1 MEIREIRQ
9 IFAVELNRMTTDS
22 KQRVALSSFFFM
34 LGFGFA
40 SWASRIPSIKEN
52 FDFNEA
58 ELGSLLLAMPISSL
72 IGLPFSGWLVSK
84 YNSRVPLFLSYVVM
98 MISLYFIGA
107 VNRLD
112 HLVIAVSVFSFC
124 MRISNISV
132 NTQSLALQQK
142 RGKKIIGSFHGLWS
156 LGGLFGALF
165 STILV
170 KFQVPMHVHFAYV
183 TGISLLSA
191 LIAFPFL
198 LTKDRSEVGNRL
210 ILGKPDSYI
219 LLLGLMVFF
228 AALCEGG
235 MFDWSGVYF
244 REVVGEEVFTLGYL
258 LFMAFMALS
267 RFYSDKLSD
276 KLGMQ
281 RTYFLGASIVTVG
294 MLIAIIFPYYWP
306 VLIGFSLVGI
316 GVASVFPMTFGLAGR
331 SKKYS
336 PGMAIS
342 IISTYGIIGMLV
354 GPPLVG
360 YLAHAIGLRYAFILF
375 ILSGLM
381 LIPLSRKLF
390 TLEESK

>member
-1 MEIREIRQ
+1 MGEG
-9 IFAVELNRMTTDS
+9 S
-22 KQRVALSSFFFM
+22 KERISLSVYFFM

-58 ELGSLLLAMPISSL
+58 ELGNLLLAMPISSL
-72 IGLPFSGWLVSK
+72 IGLPISGWLVSK
-84 YNSRVPLFLSYVVM
+84 FNSRVPLFFSFLIFAM
-98 MISLYFIGA
+98 SLYAIGS

-124 MRISNISV
+124 MRISNITV

-142 RGKKIIGSFHGLWS
+142 REKRIIGSFHGLWS

-170 KFQVPMHVHFAYV
+170 SFKVPMIDHFLYV
-183 TGISLLSA
+183 AIISLLA
-191 LIAFPFL
+191 GMVAYPFL
-198 LTKDRSEVGNRL
+198 LKKDKSEVGNRL
-210 ILGKPDSYI
+210 ILGKPDAYI
-219 LLLGLMVFF
+219 LYLGLMVFF

-244 REVVGEEVFTLGYL
+244 KEVVGEEVFTLGYL
-258 LFMAFMALS
+258 LFMSFMAFS
-267 RFYSDKLSD
+267 RFYSDRISE
-276 KLGMQ
+276 KLGLQ
-281 RTYFLGASIVTVG
+281 KTYVLGSLIVTAG
-294 MLIAIIFPYYWP
+294 MLIAIIFPSYWP

-316 GVASVFPMTFGLAGR
+316 GVAAVFPMTFGLAGK

-342 IISTYGIIGMLV
+342 IISTYGIMGMLI

-360 YLAHAIGLRYAFILF
+360 YLAHAIGLKYAFILF

-381 LIPLSRKLF
+381 LIPLSRRLF
-390 TLEESK
+390 ALDESKF

>member
-1 MEIREIRQ
+1 MGEG
-9 IFAVELNRMTTDS
+9 S
-22 KQRVALSSFFFM
+22 KERISLSIYFFL

-58 ELGSLLLAMPISSL
+58 ELGNLLLAMPISSL
-72 IGLPFSGWLVSK
+72 IGLPISGWLVSK
-84 YNSRVPLFLSYVVM
+84 FNSRVPLFASFAVFAA
-98 MISLYFIGA
+98 SLYAIGS
-107 VNRLD
+107 VSRLD

-124 MRISNISV
+124 MRISNITV
-132 NTQSLALQQK
+132 NTQSLALQEK
-142 RGKKIIGSFHGLWS
+142 REKRIIGSFHGLWS

-170 KFQVPMHVHFAYV
+170 KLQVPMIDHFLYV
-183 TGISLLSA
+183 AVISLLA
-191 LIAFPFL
+191 GVLAYPFL
-198 LTKDRSEVGNRL
+198 LKKDKSEVGNKL
-210 ILGKPDSYI
+210 VLGKPDAYI
-219 LLLGLMVFF
+219 LYLGLMVFF

-244 REVVGEEVFTLGYL
+244 KEVVGEEVFTLGYL
-258 LFMAFMALS
+258 LFMSFMAFS
-267 RFYSDKLSD
+267 RFYSDRLSE
-276 KLGMQ
+276 KLGLQ
-281 RTYFLGASIVTVG
+281 KTYLLGSLIVTAG
-294 MLIAIIFPYYWP
+294 MLIAIILPYYWP

-316 GVASVFPMTFGLAGR
+316 GVAAVFPMTFGLAGK

-342 IISTYGIIGMLV
+342 IISTYGIIGMLI

-381 LIPLSRKLF
+381 LIPLSRRLF
-390 TLEESK
+390 ALEESK

>member
-1 MEIREIRQ
+1 MGEG
-9 IFAVELNRMTTDS
+9 S
-22 KQRVALSSFFFM
+22 KDRISLSVYFFM

-58 ELGSLLLAMPISSL
+58 ELGNLLLAMPISSL
-72 IGLPFSGWLVSK
+72 IGLPISGWLVSRF
-84 YNSRVPLFLSYVVM
+84 NSRVPLFFSFVVFA
-98 MISLYFIGA
+98 ISLYAIGS
-107 VNRLD
+107 VSRLD

-124 MRISNISV
+124 MRISNITV
-132 NTQSLALQQK
+132 NTQSLALQEK
-142 RGKKIIGSFHGLWS
+142 REKRIIGSFHGLWS

-170 KFQVPMHVHFAYV
+170 KFKVPMIDHFLYV
-183 TGISLLSA
+183 AVISLLA
-191 LIAFPFL
+191 GTLAYPFL
-198 LTKDRSEVGNRL
+198 LKKDKSEVGNKL
-210 ILGKPDSYI
+210 VLGKPDAFI
-219 LLLGLMVFF
+219 LYLGLMVFF

-244 REVVGEEVFTLGYL
+244 KEVVGEEVFTLGYL
-258 LFMAFMALS
+258 LFMSFMAFS
-267 RFYSDKLSD
+267 RFYSDRLSE
-276 KLGMQ
+276 KLGLQ
-281 RTYFLGASIVTVG
+281 KTYVLGSSIVTVG
-294 MLIAIIFPYYWP
+294 MLIAIIFPFYWP

-316 GVASVFPMTFGLAGR
+316 GVAAVFPMTFGLAGK

-342 IISTYGIIGMLV
+342 IISTYGIIGMLI

-381 LIPLSRKLF
+381 LIPLSRRLF
-390 TLEESK
+390 SLEESK

>member
-1 MEIREIRQ
+1 MGEG
-9 IFAVELNRMTTDS
+9 S
-22 KQRVALSSFFFM
+22 KERISLSIYFFL

-58 ELGSLLLAMPISSL
+58 ELGNLLLAMPISSL
-72 IGLPFSGWLVSK
+72 IGLPISGWLVSK
-84 YNSRVPLFLSYVVM
+84 FNSRVPLFASFAVFAA
-98 MISLYFIGA
+98 SLYAIGS
-107 VNRLD
+107 VSRLD

-124 MRISNISV
+124 MRISNITV
-132 NTQSLALQQK
+132 NTQSLALQEK
-142 RGKKIIGSFHGLWS
+142 REKRIIGSFHGLWS

-170 KFQVPMHVHFAYV
+170 KLQVPMIDHFLYV
-183 TGISLLSA
+183 AVISLLA
-191 LIAFPFL
+191 GTLAYPFL
-198 LTKDRSEVGNRL
+198 LKKDKSEVGNKL
-210 ILGKPDSYI
+210 VLGKPDAYI
-219 LLLGLMVFF
+219 LYLGLMVFF

-244 REVVGEEVFTLGYL
+244 KEVVGEEVFTLGYL
-258 LFMAFMALS
+258 LFMSFMAFS
-267 RFYSDKLSD
+267 RFYSDRLSE
-276 KLGMQ
+276 KLGLQ
-281 RTYFLGASIVTVG
+281 KTYLLGSLIVTAG
-294 MLIAIIFPYYWP
+294 MLIAIILPYYWP

-316 GVASVFPMTFGLAGR
+316 GVAAVFPMTFGLAGK

-342 IISTYGIIGMLV
+342 IISTYGIIGMLI

-381 LIPLSRKLF
+381 LIPLSRRLF
-390 TLEESK
+390 ALEESK

>member
-1 MEIREIRQ
+1 MGEG
-9 IFAVELNRMTTDS
+9 S
-22 KQRVALSSFFFM
+22 KERISLSIYFFL

-58 ELGSLLLAMPISSL
+58 ELGNLLLAMPISSL
-72 IGLPFSGWLVSK
+72 IGLPISGWLVSK
-84 YNSRVPLFLSYVVM
+84 FNSRVPLFASFAVFAV
-98 MISLYFIGA
+98 SLYAIGS
-107 VNRLD
+107 VSRLD

-124 MRISNISV
+124 MRISNITV
-132 NTQSLALQQK
+132 NTQSLALQEK
-142 RGKKIIGSFHGLWS
+142 REKRIIGSFHGLWS

-170 KFQVPMHVHFAYV
+170 KFKVPMIDHFLYV
-183 TGISLLSA
+183 AVISLLA
-191 LIAFPFL
+191 GTLAYPFL
-198 LTKDRSEVGNRL
+198 LKKDKSEVGNKL
-210 ILGKPDSYI
+210 VLGKPDAYI
-219 LLLGLMVFF
+219 LYLGLMVFF

-244 REVVGEEVFTLGYL
+244 KEVVGEEVFTLGYL
-258 LFMAFMALS
+258 LFMSFMAFS
-267 RFYSDKLSD
+267 RFYSDRLSEM
-276 KLGMQ
+276 LGLQ
-281 RTYFLGASIVTVG
+281 KTYLLGSLIVTAG

-316 GVASVFPMTFGLAGR
+316 GVAAVFPMTFGLAGK

-342 IISTYGIIGMLV
+342 IISTYGIIGMLI

-381 LIPLSRKLF
+381 LIPLSRRLF
-390 TLEESK
+390 SLEESK

>member
-1 MEIREIRQ
+1 MGEG
-9 IFAVELNRMTTDS
+9 S
-22 KQRVALSSFFFM
+22 KERISLSIYFFL

-58 ELGSLLLAMPISSL
+58 ELGNLLLAMPISSL
-72 IGLPFSGWLVSK
+72 IGLPISGWLVSK
-84 YNSRVPLFLSYVVM
+84 FNSRVPLFASFAVFAA
-98 MISLYFIGA
+98 SLYAIGS
-107 VNRLD
+107 VSRLD

-124 MRISNISV
+124 MRISNITV
-132 NTQSLALQQK
+132 NTQSLALQEK
-142 RGKKIIGSFHGLWS
+142 REKRIIGSFHGLWS

-170 KFQVPMHVHFAYV
+170 KLQVPMIDHFLYV
-183 TGISLLSA
+183 AVISLLA
-191 LIAFPFL
+191 GVLAYPFL
-198 LTKDRSEVGNRL
+198 LKKDKSEVGNKL
-210 ILGKPDSYI
+210 VLGKPDAYI
-219 LLLGLMVFF
+219 LYLGLMVFF

-244 REVVGEEVFTLGYL
+244 KEVVGEEVFTLGYL
-258 LFMAFMALS
+258 LFMSFMAFS
-267 RFYSDKLSD
+267 RFYSDRLSE
-276 KLGMQ
+276 KLGLQ
-281 RTYFLGASIVTVG
+281 QTYLLGSLIVTAG
-294 MLIAIIFPYYWP
+294 MLIAIILPYYWP

-316 GVASVFPMTFGLAGR
+316 GVAAVFPMTFGLAGK

-342 IISTYGIIGMLV
+342 IISTYGIIGMLI

-381 LIPLSRKLF
+381 LIPLSRRLF
-390 TLEESK
+390 ALEESK